1 MWLHVTNNRGV
12 FMWCV
17 HFIIHIYIL
26 ATKEKEGILFSMCG
40 ILSVCQSVTN
50 IFSQQPFIAV
60 SLNINMLPTMKCH
73 IMGIIF
79 VPIKR
84 QVLDK

>member
-1 MWLHVTNNRGV
+1 
-12 FMWCV
+12 MWCV

-26 ATKEKEGILFSMCG
+26 ATKEKGGILFIFFMCG

-60 SLNINMLPTMKCH
+60 FLNINILPTMKCH

-84 QVLDK
+84 QVLDR